1 MKICIV
7 GGGNIGTAM
16 AVDFANKGHSVRILT
31 SKPEL
36 WSRKISAVD
45 IDTEETIETEI
56 DLATSDVETAL
67 DSADLIF
74 VTLPSNVQKGFVEK
88 SERFVQPGMKF
99 VLTPGFG
106 GSEFIF
112 EPLMKK
118 QIEFYG
124 MQRVPYIARV
134 QEYGRRVNFSRK
146 KSLQTASLKKSADI
160 HSTLETLFDIPC
172 ECLPNFLCVT
182 LTPSNPI
189 LHTARIFSLF
199 RDLQPTSE
207 NLYFYASWSD
217 ESSRILLEM
226 DEELQKICCT
236 LPEFDLK
243 AVRSLKDHYE
253 ASTVEAMT
261 RKLSSIKSLKNIL
274 SPMKKIETGWIPDFD
289 NRYFICDFAYG
300 LDILLQ
306 FAQILRTP
314 AEKMNKV
321 MSWYRTASKNFDRAV
336 DLKSFGIETRDDIIK
351 FYSGVN

>member
-16 AVDFANKGHSVRILT
+16 AADFSHKGHKVRMLT

-36 WSRKISAVD
+36 WSKKIFAVD
-45 IDTEETIETEI
+45 IDTSKTIEAEI
-56 DLATSDVETAL
+56 DFATSDIESAL
-67 DSADLIF
+67 DSVDLIF
-74 VTLPSNVQKGFVEK
+74 VTLPSNVQKSFVEK
-88 SERFVQPGMKF
+88 AERFIKSGTKF
-99 VLTPGFG
+99 ILTPGFG

-112 EPLMKK
+112 KRLMKK

-124 MQRVPYIARV
+124 MQRVPYIARI

-146 KSLQTASLKKSADI
+146 KSLQTASLQRSKNI
-160 HSTLETLFDIPC
+160 NSTLETLFDIPC
-172 ECLPNFLCVT
+172 ECLLNYLCVT

-189 LHTARIFSLF
+189 LHTARIFTLF
-199 RDLQPTSE
+199 RNLKSTSE

-217 ESSRILLEM
+217 ESSLILLEM
-226 DEELQKICCT
+226 DEELQKICRA

-243 AVRSLKDHYE
+243 SVKSLKDHYE
-253 ASTVEAMT
+253 ASTIEAMPK
-261 RKLSSIKSLKNIL
+261 KLSSIKSLKNIL

-306 FAQILRTP
+306 FAQILQTP
-314 AEKMNKV
+314 AENMNKV
-321 MSWYRTASKNFDRAV
+321 MSWYRTASKNFERAV